1 MEYVAVAMAGISG
14 IQSIQMGQAKGKLYQ
29 MKARQATLQ
38 AKSDMLKNRAETL
51 NHKKQGI
58 EILENVVRG
67 MAAINARA
75 AAGGI
80 DAFSGSVANYAET
93 QTKKGTVDFFA
104 STENQQLLQAQGQII
119 EAVGA
124 AQAAQYTGAATL
136 AKRQGWING
145 MQSFMKAGQM
155 GQSSGMFGGSGGG
168 GGSYLTNA
176 DDVPGAGG
184 GY

>member
-1 MEYVAVAMAGISG
+1 MEYVAVAMSVTSG
-14 IQSIQMGQAKGKLYQ
+14 IQSIQMGKAKGQLYQ
-29 MKARQATLQ
+29 MQARQATLQ

-58 EILENVVRG
+58 EILENTVRG

-124 AQAAQYTGAATL
+124 IQAAQYTGAATL
-136 AKRQGWING
+136 AKRQGYINA
-145 MQSFMKAGQM
+145 MESFTK
-155 GQSSGMFGGSGGG
+155 GGRQASDAKILGF
-168 GGSYLTNA
+168 S
-176 DDVPGAGG
+176 
-184 GY
+184 

>member
-14 IQSIQMGQAKGKLYQ
+14 IQSIQMGKAKGQLYQ
-29 MKARQATLQ
+29 MQARQATLQ

-124 AQAAQYTGAATL
+124 SQAAQYTGAATL
-136 AKRQGWING
+136 AKRQGYMNA
-145 MQSFMKAGQM
+145 MESFMKGNQQAKDAGI
-155 GQSSGMFGGSGGG
+155 
-168 GGSYLTNA
+168 L
-176 DDVPGAGG
+176 

>member
-1 MEYVAVAMAGISG
+1 MEYVAVAMAVTSG
-14 IQSIQMGQAKGKLYQ
+14 IQSIQMGQAKGQLYQ
-29 MKARQATLQ
+29 MQARQATLQ

-104 STENQQLLQAQGQII
+104 STENQELLQAQGQII

-124 AQAAQYTGAATL
+124 SQAAQYTGAATL
-136 AKRQGWING
+136 AKRQGYINA
-145 MQSFMKAGQM
+145 MESFTKGGQQASDAKIL
-155 GQSSGMFGGSGGG
+155 GFS
-168 GGSYLTNA
+168 
-176 DDVPGAGG
+176 
-184 GY
+184 

>member
-1 MEYVAVAMAGISG
+1 MEYVAVAMSVTSG
-14 IQSIQMGQAKGKLYQ
+14 IQSIQMGKAKGQLYQ
-29 MKARQATLQ
+29 MQARQATLQ

-58 EILENVVRG
+58 EILENTVRG

-124 AQAAQYTGAATL
+124 IQAAQYTGAATL
-136 AKRQGWING
+136 AKRQGYINA
-145 MQSFMKAGQM
+145 MESFTKGGQQASDAKIL
-155 GQSSGMFGGSGGG
+155 GFS
-168 GGSYLTNA
+168 
-176 DDVPGAGG
+176 
-184 GY
+184 

>member
-1 MEYVAVAMAGISG
+1 MEYVAVAMSVTSG
-14 IQSIQMGQAKGKLYQ
+14 IQSIQMGKAKGQLYQ
-29 MKARQATLQ
+29 MQARQATLQ

-124 AQAAQYTGAATL
+124 VQAAQYTGAATL
-136 AKRQGWING
+136 AKRQGYINA
-145 MQSFMKAGQM
+145 MESFTKGGQQASDAKIL
-155 GQSSGMFGGSGGG
+155 GFE
-168 GGSYLTNA
+168 
-176 DDVPGAGG
+176 
-184 GY
+184 

>member
-1 MEYVAVAMAGISG
+1 MEYVAVAMSVTSG
-14 IQSIQMGQAKGKLYQ
+14 IQSIQMGKAKGQLYQ
-29 MKARQATLQ
+29 MQARQATLQ

-119 EAVGA
+119 EAVGGV
-124 AQAAQYTGAATL
+124 QAAQYTGAATL
-136 AKRQGWING
+136 AKRQGYING
-145 MQSFMKAGQM
+145 MESFTKGGQQASDAGIL
-155 GQSSGMFGGSGGG
+155 GF
-168 GGSYLTNA
+168 
-176 DDVPGAGG
+176 
-184 GY
+184 

>member
-1 MEYVAVAMAGISG
+1 MEYVAVAMSVTSG
-14 IQSIQMGQAKGKLYQ
+14 IQSIQMGKAKGQLYQ
-29 MKARQATLQ
+29 MQARQATLQ

-124 AQAAQYTGAATL
+124 VQAAQYTGAATL
-136 AKRQGWING
+136 AKRQGYINA
-145 MQSFMKAGQM
+145 MESFTKGGQQASDAKIL
-155 GQSSGMFGGSGGG
+155 GF
-168 GGSYLTNA
+168 
-176 DDVPGAGG
+176 
-184 GY
+184 

>member
-1 MEYVAVAMAGISG
+1 MEYVAVAMSVTSG
-14 IQSIQMGQAKGKLYQ
+14 IQSIQMGKAKGQLYQ
-29 MKARQATLQ
+29 MQARQATLQ

-58 EILENVVRG
+58 EILENTVRG

-124 AQAAQYTGAATL
+124 SQAAQYTGAATL
-136 AKRQGWING
+136 AKRQGYINA
-145 MQSFMKAGQM
+145 MESFTKGGQQASDAKIL
-155 GQSSGMFGGSGGG
+155 GFS
-168 GGSYLTNA
+168 
-176 DDVPGAGG
+176 
-184 GY
+184 